1 MLLVSLL
8 TGHTYTL
15 PLPTSAPIT
24 VSVSMVVP
32 VNTTKMEIVSVGR
45 LPYGGSVRLRQMHI
59 GNVSAKKI
67 TIQKKTLL
75 FAIGIF
81 SRIFRNRV
89 SVLKI
94 VL

>member
-1 MLLVSLL
+1 M
-8 TGHTYTL
+8 
-15 PLPTSAPIT
+15 
-24 VSVSMVVP
+24 
-32 VNTTKMEIVSVGR
+32 GR